1 MAGPEVTIISV
12 SRNEGAAIRPT
23 IESVLSQTYDDF
35 EYIIKD
41 GASTDDTV
49 KIAEEYSERFKKRGI
64 DYKIV
69 SAPDKGIYDAMN
81 TGVALSKGRWI
92 NFMNAGDCFYG
103 KDTLKNIF
111 SGREPEEAQLLYG
124 DAIEEEYGE
133 FYYFRKCPELI
144 AERMPFSHQ
153 SVFARR
159 ELLEEFP
166 FDLKY
171 RIAADYDFLLRA
183 YKKGAV
189 FKDSRETVA
198 VVSKSGVSSV
208 RLKDTYL
215 ESLRLREDRGIPQPS
230 GAELKRKLWILEL
243 KQFGMDH
250 FPDWVKYCIRKVQRW
265 LRHQRKAEY
274 KRGQS

>member
-1 MAGPEVTIISV
+1 MSSPEVSIISI

-23 IESVLSQTYDDF
+23 IESVLAQTYGNF

-49 KIAEEYSERFKKRGI
+49 QIAEEYSEEFKKRGI
-64 DYKIV
+64 GYKII
-69 SAPDKGIYDAMN
+69 SEADKGIYDAMN
-81 TGVALSKGRWI
+81 TGVGLSQGHWI

-103 KDTLKNIF
+103 RDTLKNIF
-111 SGREPEEAQLLYG
+111 EGKDLSGTELIYG
-124 DAIEEEYGE
+124 DTIEEEFGE

-144 AERMPFSHQ
+144 EERMPFSHQ

-171 RIAADYDFLLRA
+171 PIAADYNFLLEA
-183 YKKGAV
+183 HEKGCS
-189 FKDSRETVA
+189 FKDSGEVVA

-208 RLKDTYL
+208 KLKDTYL
-215 ESLRLREDRGIPQPS
+215 ESLRLREDRGIPQPT
-230 GAELKRKLWILEL
+230 GKDLKRKLWFINL

-250 FPDWVKYCIRKVQRW
+250 FPQWVKYCIRKVQRW
-265 LRHQRKAEY
+265 TRHQRRAEY
-274 KRGQS
+274 KRGQL